1 MRATVLYLLA
11 TKKSLKNRRTN
22 CKSSLTGKTKKHL
35 AAVCKQ
41 KKFETRTCFQLYPSD
56 LTLSRLCRVTEANK
70 PGTSCTMRAIVS
82 TIGTPPCGL
91 SQHLVELIQPTLNK
105 SKFKVPNSPLF
116 VNEAKNWLA
125 KQIFIPPYLLI
136 KLSMF

>member
-1 MRATVLYLLA
+1 MMRTTVLYLLA

-35 AAVCKQ
+35 AAVRQ

-125 KQIFIPPYLLI
+125 KHKYLSLHTY
-136 KLSMF
+136 